1 MTPCSD
7 VVGHQRF
14 GDPHVPYMVHYSE
27 IWSLKAMKI
36 QIVVLWVVTPLQ
48 GRRPPRERSAWFI
61 NHILYMGTK
70 TGHWRNRTKPEI

>member
-1 MTPCSD
+1 
-7 VVGHQRF
+7 
-14 GDPHVPYMVHYSE
+14 
-27 IWSLKAMKI
+27 MKI
-36 QIVVLWVVTPLQ
+36 QIVVFWVVTPLQ